1 MILIFQSSKSIH
13 RKIGIHVSRIKSL
26 KLDNWDQSQ
35 VIIME
40 ENGNI
45 MSKKLYEKYL
55 PIYYRKPQSE
65 DPQ

>member
-1 MILIFQSSKSIH
+1 M
-13 RKIGIHVSRIKSL
+13 SRIKSL

-40 ENGNI
+40 ENGNV

-55 PIYYRKPQSE
+55 PLYYRKPQSE